1 MWGRQ
6 LLLHQVV
13 NNSRGQGDQETTHVI
28 IKRIGYGAEIKVDLF
43 SPCAFINSGPRV
55 AGGPAG
61 DNPEG

>member
-1 MWGRQ
+1 M
-6 LLLHQVV
+6 V